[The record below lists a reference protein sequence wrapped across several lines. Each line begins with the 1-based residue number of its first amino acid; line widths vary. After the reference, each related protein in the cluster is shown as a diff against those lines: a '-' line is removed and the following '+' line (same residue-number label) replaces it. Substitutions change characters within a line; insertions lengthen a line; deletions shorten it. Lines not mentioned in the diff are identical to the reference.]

1 MKRFIIDPKADTMD
15 LIIRRIVE
23 YIRLFKPKLKIQVTV
38 GDYKRNRSLEQNDR
52 LWAMYKIIGDE
63 LGYTKDEIH
72 SLMRYK
78 FLGMDKKEVAGEIIE
93 ELPSTTKLKVG
104 DMIDYQ
110 DDIERWA
117 NGMGIRMPA
126 RDYND

>member
-1 MKRFIIDPKADTMD
+1 MKRFIIDPKADTMES
-15 LIIRRIVE
+15 IIRRIVE

-117 NGMGIRMPA
+117 SGMGIMLPA
-126 RDYND
+126 REE